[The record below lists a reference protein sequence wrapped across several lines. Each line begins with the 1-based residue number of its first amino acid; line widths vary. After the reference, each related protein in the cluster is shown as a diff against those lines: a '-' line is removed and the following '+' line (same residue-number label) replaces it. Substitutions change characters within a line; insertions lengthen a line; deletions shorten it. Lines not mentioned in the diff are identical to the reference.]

1 MFFLKLRISLRH
13 LGRWH
18 SFFKKCP
25 WDCISAHLLLH
36 YCFILF
42 RLDMVE
48 VGSFPLVD
56 PLSAIIR
63 CFHLY
68 SKVYMRLRRK
78 WESPVSYSANKPTL
92 FIQKRKVDLLSQL
105 IGNWLRTDFIV
116 SNGSFEADWDYMKK
130 YSKMRLCLFKHNFG
144 TKLYLLQN
152 SLNIKQRS
160 YLSQLRIGILQINI
174 EIGRYRSIPLEER
187 LCRLC
192 NMNEIED
199 EIHFLFRC
207 PTYNVQHNI
216 WFTTM

>member
-1 MFFLKLRISLRH
+1 
-13 LGRWH
+13 
-18 SFFKKCP
+18 
-25 WDCISAHLLLH
+25 
-36 YCFILF
+36 
-42 RLDMVE
+42 
-48 VGSFPLVD
+48 
-56 PLSAIIR
+56 
-63 CFHLY
+63 
-68 SKVYMRLRRK
+68 
-78 WESPVSYSANKPTL
+78 
-92 FIQKRKVDLLSQL
+92 
-105 IGNWLRTDFIV
+105 
-116 SNGSFEADWDYMKK
+116 
-130 YSKMRLCLFKHNFG
+130 MRLCLFKHNFG

-199 EIHFLFRC
+199 EIHFLFRR